1 MPRRKERQLKEEA
14 RKKGLGKE
22 RTGAYIHRTTKKI
35 AERRAQ
41 KRGK

>member
-1 MPRRKERQLKEEA
+1 MPRKFERKLKQEA
-14 RKKGLGKE
+14 KKKGLGKE
-22 RTGAYIHRTTKKI
+22 RTGAYVHGTMKKI